1 MYDSA
6 EFPDLVTKYEK
17 LNWRIVSK
25 PGGATMKPDHFY
37 QLYGCV
43 LFYSG
48 LCRVILYV
56 ALTHH
61 KASSL

>member
-43 LFYSG
+43 L
-48 LCRVILYV
+48 L
-56 ALTHH
+56 
-61 KASSL
+61 

>member
-1 MYDSA
+1 MILFLIHTVSFSCMSCFQVYDAA

-37 QLYGCV
+37 QLYGC
-43 LFYSG
+43 
-48 LCRVILYV
+48 
-56 ALTHH
+56 ALHY
-61 KASSL
+61 L